1 MQKILVK
8 LFIRDSENT
17 SNLSVR
23 ESYGT
28 LGSVT
33 GIVVNLILAIIKYVA
48 GVLSGSISVT
58 ADAINNLS
66 DAGSS
71 IISLIGVKLS
81 AMPADKD
88 HPYGHGRVEYISA
101 LGVSF
106 FVLLMGIELFKSSV
120 DKIVNPAPVKFNWVA
135 LIILLVSIFMK
146 LWLGFFNKKLGE
158 KINSAPMIAVMKDSF
173 SDCLATSVA
182 LIAIVVSAFSD
193 ISIDGYLGVIVAG
206 FIFLAGFNILKDT
219 MADLLGKPADKEF
232 TEQVEAKILS
242 YDKIVGVHDMIVHDY
257 GPGRRFASVHA
268 EVSSQDDI
276 MEIHDIIDLAERD
289 IFNEFGLVIS
299 IHTDPIVTDD
309 ERINSLKDMT
319 NTIIKDISD
328 EMSIHDF
335 RVVEGPT
342 HTNLIFDIIKPYT
355 LKTPSKDI
363 CGRIKNKM
371 LEKHPNHFCVI
382 RVDHDYSGDSH
393 K

>member
-8 LFIRDSENT
+8 FFIRDPENT
-17 SNLSVR
+17 SNLKVR
-23 ESYGT
+23 EAYGT
-28 LGSVT
+28 LGSIT
-33 GIVVNLILAIIKYVA
+33 GIVVNLILAIIKYIA

-135 LIILLVSIFMK
+135 LIILLVSILMK
-146 LWLGFFNKKLGE
+146 LWLGYFNKKLGE

-182 LIAIVVSAFSD
+182 LVAIIVSAFSD
-193 ISIDGYLGVIVAG
+193 ISIDGYLGIIVAG

-232 TEQVEAKILS
+232 TEQIEKKIMS

-257 GPGRRFASVHA
+257 GPGRRFASAHA
-268 EVSSQDDI
+268 EVSSRDDI

-309 ERINSLKDMT
+309 ERINALKDMT
-319 NTIIKDISD
+319 KGIVQEISN

-335 RVVEGPT
+335 RVVDGPT
-342 HTNLIFDIIKPYT
+342 HTNLIFDLIVPHKYHLSNNQIIQIIEDK
-355 LKTPSKDI
+355 LSKIDE
-363 CGRIKNKM
+363 RY
-371 LEKHPNHFCVI
+371 FVVI
-382 RVDHDYSGDSH
+382 TIEHAFN
-393 K
+393 

>member
-8 LFIRDSENT
+8 LFIRDPENT
-17 SNLSVR
+17 SNLKVR
-23 ESYGT
+23 EAYGT
-28 LGSVT
+28 LGSIT
-33 GIVVNLILAIIKYVA
+33 GIVVNLILAIIKYIA
-48 GVLSGSISVT
+48 GILSGSISVT

-120 DKIVNPAPVKFNWVA
+120 DKIVNPAPVKFNWIA
-135 LIILLVSIFMK
+135 LIILLVSILMK
-146 LWLGFFNKKLGE
+146 LWLGYFNKKLGE

-182 LIAIVVSAFSD
+182 LVAIIVSAFSD
-193 ISIDGYLGVIVAG
+193 ISIDGYLGIIVAG

-232 TEQVEAKILS
+232 TEQIEKKIMS

-257 GPGRRFASVHA
+257 GPGRRFASAHA
-268 EVSSQDDI
+268 EVSSRDDI

-319 NTIIKDISD
+319 KGIVQEISN

-335 RVVEGPT
+335 RVVDGPT
-342 HTNLIFDIIKPYT
+342 HTNLIFDLIVPHKYHLSNNQIIQIIEDK
-355 LKTPSKDI
+355 LSKIDE
-363 CGRIKNKM
+363 RY
-371 LEKHPNHFCVI
+371 FVVI
-382 RVDHDYSGDSH
+382 TIEHAFN
-393 K
+393 

>member
-1 MQKILVK
+1 MQEILVK

-17 SNLSVR
+17 KSLKVR
-23 ESYGT
+23 EAYGT

-33 GIVVNLILAIIKYVA
+33 GIIVNLILAIAKYFV
-48 GVLSGSISVT
+48 GIISGSISVT

-71 IISLIGVKLS
+71 IISLVGVKLS
-81 AMPADKD
+81 AKPADKG

-101 LGVSF
+101 LAVSF
-106 FVLLMGIELFKSSV
+106 VVLLMGVELFKSSV
-120 DKIVNPAPVKFNWVA
+120 DKIINPVPVKFS
-135 LIILLVSIFMK
+135 LVSLVILILSILMK

-173 SDCLATSVA
+173 SDCLATGVA
-182 LIAIVVSAFSD
+182 LVAIIVSYFSPV
-193 ISIDGYLGVIVAG
+193 SIDGYLGLIVAG
-206 FIFLAGFNILKDT
+206 FIFLAGFNILRDT
-219 MADLLGKPADKEF
+219 MADLLGKPAEKEF
-232 TEQVEAKILS
+232 TEEIENKILS

-257 GPGRRFASVHA
+257 GPGRKFASAHA

-289 IFNEFGLVIS
+289 IFNEYGLIIS

-309 ERINSLKDMT
+309 ERINSLREMT
-319 NTIIKDISD
+319 SSIVKEISD

-335 RVVEGPT
+335 RVVDGPT
-342 HTNLIFDIIKPYT
+342 HTNLIFDLIAPHKFHMTNDQIIHTIEEK
-355 LKTPSKDI
+355 LSKIDERYFVVVTI
-363 CGRIKNKM
+363 EHAFN
-371 LEKHPNHFCVI
+371 
-382 RVDHDYSGDSH
+382 
-393 K
+393 

>member
-8 LFIRDSENT
+8 FFIRDPENT
-17 SNLSVR
+17 SNLKVR
-23 ESYGT
+23 EAYGT
-28 LGSVT
+28 LGSIT
-33 GIVVNLILAIIKYVA
+33 GIVVNLILAIIKYIA

-120 DKIVNPAPVKFNWVA
+120 DKIVNPAPVKFNWVT
-135 LIILLVSIFMK
+135 LIILLVSILMK
-146 LWLGFFNKKLGE
+146 LWLGYFNKKLGE

-182 LIAIVVSAFSD
+182 LVAIIVSAFSD
-193 ISIDGYLGVIVAG
+193 ISIDGYLGIIVAG

-232 TEQVEAKILS
+232 TEQIEKKIMS

-257 GPGRRFASVHA
+257 GPGRRFASAHA
-268 EVSSQDDI
+268 EVSSRDDI

-289 IFNEFGLVIS
+289 IFNEFGLIIS

-319 NTIIKDISD
+319 KSIVQEISN

-335 RVVEGPT
+335 RVVDGPT
-342 HTNLIFDIIKPYT
+342 HTNLIFDLIVPHKYHLSNNQIIQIIEDK
-355 LKTPSKDI
+355 LSKIDE
-363 CGRIKNKM
+363 RY
-371 LEKHPNHFCVI
+371 FVVI
-382 RVDHDYSGDSH
+382 TIEHAFN
-393 K
+393 